1 MLKRILCAMLAGMM
15 LVPALASCSE
25 SEVNNGG
32 ETSSTVSGTPT
43 ADGETEEEET
53 PKVQL
58 TIEESIAAY
67 LTTEFKSREEK
78 LATMTKKLTRGDYEM
93 YVEPATGEIGVKNTK
108 TGQIILSNPHDVA
121 TVSSDNVK
129 SELLSQVV
137 VTFKDLANNNQSRTM
152 YSYADAAQR
161 GQVTVKNIKNGV
173 RVEYTLGKQSAK
185 KLMPYWMEAQRFEQ
199 IILAKLKDAPKA
211 EYLRFMSFYSLQ
223 DPNDPNVVESYV
235 QAMNTNYPCTANK
248 YYTADIAYNI
258 IDKSYMESE
267 RSYKN
272 GDKMA
277 IYVIDPKTAASERE
291 SNMIEGYVKQ
301 YCPEY
306 NYEEVDFDIELTGYT
321 GHSLSSGI
329 LMQTASDARFLLT
342 ALPTTRTLTCSIIS

>member
-1 MLKRILCAMLAGMM
+1 MISRNTRLLSFLLVAFMM
-15 LVPALASCSE
+15 ISTLASLSILPVLADE
-25 SEVNNGG
+25 TDEGNGKVDAVVDGTEDTTPGTDDKTEGTDPDGTDGTEGTTPDDG
-32 ETSSTVSGTPT
+32 EGTEGEG
-43 ADGETEEEET
+43 DGETEEEET

-161 GQVTVKNIKNGV
+161 GQVTCP
-173 RVEYTLGKQSAK
+173 RSHSRQ
-185 KLMPYWMEAQRFEQ
+185 
-199 IILAKLKDAPKA
+199 
-211 EYLRFMSFYSLQ
+211 
-223 DPNDPNVVESYV
+223 VVEL
-235 QAMNTNYPCTANK
+235 
-248 YYTADIAYNI
+248 
-258 IDKSYMESE
+258 
-267 RSYKN
+267 
-272 GDKMA
+272 G
-277 IYVIDPKTAASERE
+277 
-291 SNMIEGYVKQ
+291 
-301 YCPEY
+301 
-306 NYEEVDFDIELTGYT
+306 L
-321 GHSLSSGI
+321 
-329 LMQTASDARFLLT
+329 ARHL
-342 ALPTTRTLTCSIIS
+342 RR